1 MPDDLERLRQERMR
15 QLIEQQQRRNP
26 EQEAMA
32 QQMKAAEVDA
42 QIKLIISKILT
53 PEARER
59 LANIRVVKP
68 AFSRQIE
75 MFLIQ
80 LYQAGRLGKQVTD
93 EQLKKILEK
102 LREEKKETTIRRV

>member
-15 QLIEQQQRRNP
+15 QLIEQQQRRSP
-26 EQEAMA
+26 EQDAMQ

-59 LANIRVVKP
+59 LANVRVVKP
-68 AFSRQIE
+68 AFARQIE

-80 LYQAGRLGKQVTD
+80 LYQAGRLPKQVTD

-102 LREEKKETTIRRV
+102 VREEKKETTIRRV